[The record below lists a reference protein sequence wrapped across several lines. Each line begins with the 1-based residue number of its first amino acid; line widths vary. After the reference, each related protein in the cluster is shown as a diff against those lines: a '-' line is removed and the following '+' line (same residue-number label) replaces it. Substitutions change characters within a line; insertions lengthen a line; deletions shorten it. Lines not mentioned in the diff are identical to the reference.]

1 MLDFNNLDFSNIC
14 ENWFLNFN
22 DFLKDDK
29 FNYDNLFYSE
39 SHWRDFVSITG
50 DIITFTGIK
59 NFNVTL
65 RNNIIKQNARN
76 FCVDTSRTPPR
87 EVVRAGEKVIEAIFS
102 FKTKEGIGEGVLR
115 LSLIHI

>member
-29 FNYDNLFYSE
+29 FNYDNLFHSE

-59 NFNVTL
+59 NFGDIL
-65 RNNIIKQNARN
+65 CNNIIMW
-76 FCVDTSRTPPR
+76 
-87 EVVRAGEKVIEAIFS
+87 
-102 FKTKEGIGEGVLR
+102 LR
-115 LSLIHI
+115 IRGLIHDFNWIAV

>member
-50 DIITFTGIK
+50 DIITFSGIK
-59 NFNVTL
+59 NFNL
-65 RNNIIKQNARN
+65 FYLYFEKIFLIFKNI
-76 FCVDTSRTPPR
+76 
-87 EVVRAGEKVIEAIFS
+87 
-102 FKTKEGIGEGVLR
+102 
-115 LSLIHI
+115 